1 MTEQAL
7 SGVKV
12 LDFTQ
17 LLQGPYATQMLGDL
31 GADVIKIERFR
42 SGDMYRAMT
51 FFNKWLPGGESPCFL
66 PWNRNKRSLSLDL
79 KKPEAIEIIR
89 KLAKDA
95 DLVVENFRPGVM
107 ERLGI
112 GYEDLKSINPRLIY
126 CAATGWGVSGPY
138 CDRPGQDLLVQGV
151 SGAAMTSGRSDDG
164 PVPLGTALCDQLG
177 AMHIVYGA
185 LASLFWRERSGR
197 GQRVDVSLLKA
208 ALAFQS
214 QDFFTVQN
222 LGESFQRPSSG
233 IAHPGN
239 GAPFGV
245 YRTAD
250 GYLAIAM
257 NPWKRVVEA
266 LGHPELLQYE
276 NPQVLFESRDAIW
289 TELQAIIERQSTAH
303 WLKKMLALDL
313 WVAEVKAQD
322 QVAADPQ
329 VQHVKGFV
337 DIGHPK
343 AGTVSITN
351 IPIDLSETPGA
362 IRLPAPLIG
371 QHGREIL
378 SELNYP
384 SSQIDS
390 LIKQETLFVETPAT

>member
-31 GADVIKIERFR
+31 GADVVKIERFK

-51 FFNKWLPGGESPCFL
+51 FFNQWLPGHESPCFL

-79 KKPEAIEIIR
+79 KKPEAIEIVHQ
-89 KLAKDA
+89 LAREA

-112 GYEDLKSINPRLIY
+112 GYEALKAINPRIIY

-138 CDRPGQDLLVQGV
+138 ADRPGQDLLVQGV
-151 SGAAMTSGRSDDG
+151 AGASMSSGRSVDG
-164 PVPLGTALCDQLG
+164 PIPLGTALCDQLG
-177 AMHIVYGA
+177 AMHIVYGS
-185 LASLFWRERSGR
+185 LAALFWRERSDK
-197 GQRVDVSLLKA
+197 GQRIDVSLLKA
-208 ALAFQS
+208 TLAFQS

-222 LGESFQRPSSG
+222 LGRTFQRPNSG

-257 NPWKRVVEA
+257 NPWVRVVES
-266 LGHPELLQYE
+266 LGHPELLE
-276 NPQVLFESRDAIW
+276 LDDPQILFEQRDDVWAK
-289 TELQAIIERQSTAH
+289 LQAIIETRSTHH
-303 WLKKMLALDL
+303 WLEKMLALDL
-313 WVAEVKAQD
+313 WVAEVNAQD
-322 QVAADPQ
+322 RVAQDPQ

-337 DIGHPK
+337 PIDHPK
-343 AGTVSITN
+343 AGSVSVTN
-351 IPIDLSETPGA
+351 IPIDLSETPGS

-378 SELNYP
+378 AEIGYEPNR
-384 SSQIDS
+384 IEA
-390 LIKQETLFVETPAT
+390 LIKQEALYIDESAA